1 MFHNFGAS
9 VGQHGPPE
17 GMFGQW
23 MIYLWIPVVIVLAII
38 VIVLFVYLPRVRR
51 VKGTEPEQVV
61 EQPTTQ
67 RLEEPTEEPV
77 AQNLE
82 QKVEQSLTSQA
93 TEDKVSEVKSDS
105 ISDRARTEAALTV
118 LEEDERKVVNAL
130 MDAGGQL
137 LQKEISWKT
146 GFSRVKTH
154 RLLVKLLR
162 RGVVSTEK
170 YYNTNRITLTDWL
183 LKGKPEEGSENK
195 TSEA

>member
-1 MFHNFGAS
+1 MFYDFAS

-38 VIVLFVYLPRVRR
+38 VVVLFRYSMRLRS
-51 VKGTEPEQVV
+51 KGTETEQIV

-67 RLEEPTEEPV
+67 VVKETIEEPM
-77 AQNLE
+77 AQNVW
-82 QKVEQSLTSQA
+82 QKVEQSMTRQA
-93 TEDKVSEVKSDS
+93 TEDKFSEVESDS
-105 ISDRARTEAALTV
+105 VSDRARTEAALMV
-118 LEEDERKVVNAL
+118 LEEDERKVVKAL

-183 LKGKPEEGSENK
+183 LKGKPEKVSEHK
-195 TSEA
+195 ASEA